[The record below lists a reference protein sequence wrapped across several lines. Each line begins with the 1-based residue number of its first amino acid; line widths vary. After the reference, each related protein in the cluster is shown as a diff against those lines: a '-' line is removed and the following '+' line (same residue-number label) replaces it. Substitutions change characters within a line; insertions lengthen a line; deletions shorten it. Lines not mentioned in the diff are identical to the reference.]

1 MAEEEIPI
9 LKSTASPN
17 VKASQS
23 SNDAGGGGGGG
34 GGGSQQ
40 KKPPP
45 PQPPQ
50 SPQDF
55 ILSVASNI
63 SSQPLQNFDSNVW
76 AVLTAISN
84 HARKRHQGINMF
96 LVAEEHVIGRLVN
109 NSSFRIEAAA
119 ISGNHCKIFRKRSG
133 ADEGDVSVFLKDS
146 STNGTFLNFEKCKK
160 TDPEVRIQH
169 GDIVSFAAPPHNDAA
184 FAFVYREV
192 ARSTFLSEGSVAK
205 RKAGGS
211 RGCVGPARR
220 RCNRCNAVAYCSAS
234 HQALHWNEHKKEC
247 ERLSQQ
253 MTRVHELNHFPF
265 TFTKQSTLLVCE
277 KKETRC
283 SFLSKRGIHKRGMWT
298 VECDCRVFD
307 ARPRSMIDYGWDLES
322 LLCPCRE
329 PVSAMSKCLNTW
341 EDYYEWRGIPLH
353 SPVAILLQWP
363 LTIYHATQFA
373 GLRSLD
379 SEICDEL
386 YIHYLGPEKELSQL
400 DVFGELIALFPGV
413 QVHIEFVGPAVPENR
428 NGEEINISNYA
439 RCNDTHCS
447 CKSSNETMRQFQKD
461 GRTSA
466 VQLRLRR
473 GLYHELYNDITKY
486 SFPDLVIAPN
496 AGLAAYPSW
505 LPTIELLKEIDVP
518 TVFSDY
524 CEEACN
530 LSSDCV
536 NSVTGC
542 RFKIPIQL
550 NPFRQPMA
558 VEGSPLL
565 IPCYSNCFL
574 FGL

>member
-1 MAEEEIPI
+1 MEC
-9 LKSTASPN
+9 S
-17 VKASQS
+17 
-23 SNDAGGGGGGG
+23 
-34 GGGSQQ
+34 
-40 KKPPP
+40 
-45 PQPPQ
+45 
-50 SPQDF
+50 
-55 ILSVASNI
+55 
-63 SSQPLQNFDSNVW
+63 
-76 AVLTAISN
+76 
-84 HARKRHQGINMF
+84 
-96 LVAEEHVIGRLVN
+96 
-109 NSSFRIEAAA
+109 
-119 ISGNHCKIFRKRSG
+119 
-133 ADEGDVSVFLKDS
+133 
-146 STNGTFLNFEKCKK
+146 
-160 TDPEVRIQH
+160 
-169 GDIVSFAAPPHNDAA
+169 
-184 FAFVYREV
+184 
-192 ARSTFLSEGSVAK
+192 
-205 RKAGGS
+205 GGS

-277 KKETRC
+277 KKGTRC

-298 VECDCRVFD
+298 VECNCRVFD
-307 ARPRSMIDYGWDLES
+307 AGPRSMIDYGWDLES

-373 GLRSLD
+373 GLRS
-379 SEICDEL
+379 SGYEICDEL

-466 VQLRLRR
+466 VQLRVRR

-558 VEGSPLL
+558 VEDSPLL

-574 FGL
+574 FVSSSTSFNFTFPNISGIPPISIRNATKSSWNAFEKFSGCHTGQTVDGLSKLKQYLNHFGYIHDHKSFTDDFDDALESALKVYQKNFNLNQTGQLDKATIKQIQKPRCGNADVINGTSTMNLGKTSTGHLHNVGHYSFFRGQPRWSKDELTYAFSPENRLSNEVKAVFARAFTRWSKALDYY